1 MILQEMVVTNA
12 EGKVKTAKGE
22 NLTGQRI
29 HGEDVYTFYAIKR
42 VNDPALTP
50 KPDQMASKIKIMMP
64 LGGDLNGMYRFPR
77 VGEKVVVGVEGTS
90 HYLMGYLPTKE
101 NPFSPKDGDKEK
113 TDAFDK
119 EAQVMRY
126 KKTGGNTSDSTY
138 SEIGFYSETT
148 EWKEKEGSSNKKLEN
163 GTDLPIIDKI
173 KLSSTGDIE
182 SHAQNYN
189 ETEAK
194 RIALFAGYG
203 DDIEKRKAKQKQ
215 NLKDKKTGLDLEA
228 FPVMPQD
235 YADQDPTFLTGDI
248 QMRAKNRI
256 VLKAEDTIEI
266 IAGHSMIRLDSSGI
280 TLLSRKASISS
291 VNAWDTSLTLSA
303 NAGVT
308 MFGTKVAI
316 NSAYKFAL
324 TDAFGGTVQS
334 VGGVMRLSGADVGMM
349 SMCKAAYLVKGVS
362 ASASFA
368 TNVAS
373 VSMGIDQERGNRTG
387 DGSMVNKMASYFSIG
402 AGIAG
407 TVVGVNWNLNSAS
420 SLRADDTAGAIV
432 GLTDFLLQMLG
443 LVNTI
448 LESVVLSKT
457 DKKNC
462 GQSGLALAL
471 MIAEYGIIMQQF
483 IRLEAANPNWV
494 SMGNVLLKNGGNVY
508 LSGASIIET
517 AVGGVNAKSPTA
529 GADTWFLA
537 DLARKVFGK
546 EAQGEFWKLALKS
559 AAAAAVLI
567 GGAGAGVYAGYC
579 HSSSTNAA
587 IRKELEAL

>member
-1 MILQEMVVTNA
+1 MILQEMIVTNS
-12 EGKVKTAKGE
+12 EGKTETPEDGD
-22 NLTGQRI
+22 LTGRCFE
-29 HGEDVYTFYAIKR
+29 GEDVYTFYAVKK
-42 VNDPALTP
+42 VNPSSSTP
-50 KPDQMASKIKIMMP
+50 TAEQKAAKVKIMMP

-77 VGEKVVVGVEGTS
+77 VGEKVVVGVEGTA

-101 NPFSPKDGDKEK
+101 KPFSPEKEK
-113 TDAFDK
+113 KDAFNK
-119 EAQVMRY
+119 KAQILRY
-126 KKTGGNTSDSTY
+126 KKTGDNTSDSTY
-138 SEIGFYSETT
+138 SEIGFYSEET
-148 EWKEKEGSSNKKLEN
+148 EWKKKSDDE
-163 GTDLPIIDKI
+163 TLPVVDKI

-182 SHAQNYN
+182 THAQNYN
-189 ETEAK
+189 ETAAK

-215 NLKDKKTGLDLEA
+215 NLKDKKTDLDLEA

-266 IAGHSMIRLDSSGI
+266 IAGHSLIRLDSSGI

-373 VSMGIDQERGNRTG
+373 VSMGIEQERGNRTG
-387 DGSMVNKMASYFSIG
+387 DGSMVNKMASYFSLG

-432 GLTDFLLQMLG
+432 GLTDFLITMLG

-448 LESVVLSKT
+448 LETTILSKT

-483 IRLEAANPNWV
+483 IRLEAANLNWV
-494 SMGNVLLKNGGNVY
+494 SMGNILLKNGGDVY

-559 AAAAAVLI
+559 AVAAAVLI

-579 HSSSTNAA
+579 HSSSTNAS

>member
-12 EGKVKTAKGE
+12 EGKTRTAKGE
-22 NLTGQRI
+22 DLTGQCI
-29 HGEDVYTFYAIKR
+29 KSEDMYSFYAIKR
-42 VNDPALTP
+42 VNEPAVIPSSEKKPAKVRLT
-50 KPDQMASKIKIMMP
+50 MP
-64 LGGDLNGMYRFPR
+64 TGGELNGIYRFPR
-77 VGEKVVVGVEGTS
+77 VGEKVLVAVEGAA
-90 HYLMGYLPTKE
+90 HYLMNYLPMAENAFAPKE
-101 NPFSPKDGDKEK
+101 GDVEK
-113 TDAFDK
+113 TEAFDK
-119 EAQVMRY
+119 EAQVIRY
-126 KKTGGNTSDSTY
+126 RKTGGNASDDPY
-138 SEIGFYSETT
+138 SEIGFYSEAT
-148 EWKEKEGSSNKKLEN
+148 EWKEKAGSQNSILDDDTK
-163 GTDLPIIDKI
+163 LPIVDKI
-173 KLSSTGDIE
+173 KVSSSGDIE
-182 SHAQNYN
+182 THAQNYN
-189 ETEAK
+189 EVTAK
-194 RIALFAGYG
+194 RIGLFAGYG
-203 DDIEKRKAKQKQ
+203 DDIEKRKAKLKT

-228 FPVMPQD
+228 FPILPQD
-235 YADQDPTFLTGDI
+235 YADQDPSFLTGDI

-280 TLLSRKASISS
+280 TLVSRKASISS
-291 VNAWDTSLTLSA
+291 VNAWDTAITLSA
-303 NAGVT
+303 NAGLT
-308 MFGTKVAI
+308 LFGTKVAI

-349 SMCKAAYLVKGVS
+349 SMCKAAYAVKGVS

-387 DGSMVNKMASYFSIG
+387 DGSMVNKMASYFSLG

-432 GLTDFLLQMLG
+432 GLTDFLIQMLG

-448 LESVVLSKT
+448 LESAILSKT

-471 MIAEYGIIMQQF
+471 MIAEYGMILQLF
-483 IRLEAANPNWV
+483 IRLEASNPNWV
-494 SMGNVLLKNGGNVY
+494 SMGNLLLKNGGNVY

-537 DLARKVFGK
+537 DLARMVFGK

-559 AAAAAVLI
+559 AAAAAVLLA
-567 GGAGAGVYAGYC
+567 GAGAGVYAGYC

-587 IRKELEAL
+587 TRKELEAL

>member
-1 MILQEMVVTNA
+1 MILQEMIVTDA
-12 EGKVKTAKGE
+12 SGKIDKA
-22 NLTGQRI
+22 GQCI
-29 HGEDVYTFYAIKR
+29 QGGDMYTFHAVKN
-42 VNDPALTP
+42 VTSAAQT
-50 KPDQMASKIKIMMP
+50 ASKVKIMMP

-90 HYLMGYLPTKE
+90 HYLMGYLPTAE
-101 NPFSPKDGDKEK
+101 NPFSPKEDGKEK
-113 TDAFDK
+113 TDVYEK
-119 EAQVMRY
+119 KGQVLRY
-126 KKTGGNTSDSTY
+126 KKTGDNTSASSY
-138 SEIGFYSETT
+138 SEIGFYSEET
-148 EWKEKEGSSNKKLEN
+148 EWKKKSEDE
-163 GTDLPIIDKI
+163 TLPVVDKI

-182 SHAQNYN
+182 THAQNYN
-189 ETEAK
+189 ETAAK
-194 RIALFAGYG
+194 RIALFAGYS
-203 DDIEKRKAKQKQ
+203 DDIEKRKAKQEK
-215 NLKDKKTGLDLEA
+215 NLEALKKKNDQLRAEGKDPDKEDKDPLDLEA
-228 FPVMPQD
+228 FPVLPQD
-235 YADQDPTFLTGDI
+235 YADQDPTFLSGDI

-387 DGSMVNKMASYFSIG
+387 DGSMVNKMASYFSLG

-420 SLRADDTAGAIV
+420 SLREDDTAGAIV
-432 GLTDFLLQMLG
+432 GLTDFLIQMLG
-443 LVNTI
+443 LVNTV
-448 LESVVLSKT
+448 LESAVLSKT

-483 IRLEAANPNWV
+483 IRLEAANLNWV
-494 SMGNVLLKNGGNVY
+494 SMGNVLLKNGGDVY

-517 AVGGVNAKSPTA
+517 SLGGVNAKSPTA

-559 AAAAAVLI
+559 AVAAAVLI

>member
-1 MILQEMVVTNA
+1 MILQEMIVTNS
-12 EGKVKTAKGE
+12 EGKTETPEDGD
-22 NLTGQRI
+22 LTGRCFE
-29 HGEDVYTFYAIKR
+29 GEDVYTFYAVKK
-42 VNDPALTP
+42 VNPSSSTP
-50 KPDQMASKIKIMMP
+50 TAEQKAAKVKIMMP

-77 VGEKVVVGVEGTS
+77 VGEKVVVGVEGTA

-101 NPFSPKDGDKEK
+101 KPFSPEKEK
-113 TDAFDK
+113 KDAFNK
-119 EAQVMRY
+119 KAQILRY
-126 KKTGGNTSDSTY
+126 KKTGDNTSDSTY
-138 SEIGFYSETT
+138 SEIGFYSEET
-148 EWKEKEGSSNKKLEN
+148 EWKKKSDDE
-163 GTDLPIIDKI
+163 TLPVVDKI

-182 SHAQNYN
+182 THAQNYN
-189 ETEAK
+189 ETAAK

-215 NLKDKKTGLDLEA
+215 NLKDKKTDLDLEA

-266 IAGHSMIRLDSSGI
+266 IAGHSLIRLDSSGI

-373 VSMGIDQERGNRTG
+373 VSMGIEQERGNRTG
-387 DGSMVNKMASYFSIG
+387 DGSMVNKMASYFSLG

-448 LESVVLSKT
+448 LESVILSKT

-483 IRLEAANPNWV
+483 IRLEAANLNWV
-494 SMGNVLLKNGGNVY
+494 SMGNILLKNGGDVY

-559 AAAAAVLI
+559 AVAAAVLI

-579 HSSSTNAA
+579 HSSSTNAS

>member
-1 MILQEMVVTNA
+1 MILQEMIVTNS
-12 EGKVKTAKGE
+12 EGKTETPEDGD
-22 NLTGQRI
+22 LTGRCFE
-29 HGEDVYTFYAIKR
+29 GEDVYTFYAVKK
-42 VNDPALTP
+42 VNPSSSTP
-50 KPDQMASKIKIMMP
+50 TAEQKAAKVKIMMP

-77 VGEKVVVGVEGTS
+77 VGEKVVVGVEGTA

-101 NPFSPKDGDKEK
+101 KPFSPEKEK
-113 TDAFDK
+113 KDAFNK
-119 EAQVMRY
+119 KAQILRY
-126 KKTGGNTSDSTY
+126 KKTGDNTSDSTY
-138 SEIGFYSETT
+138 SEIGFYSEET
-148 EWKEKEGSSNKKLEN
+148 EWKKKSDDE
-163 GTDLPIIDKI
+163 TLPVVDKI

-182 SHAQNYN
+182 THAQNYN
-189 ETEAK
+189 ETAAK

-215 NLKDKKTGLDLEA
+215 NLKDKKTDLDLEA

-266 IAGHSMIRLDSSGI
+266 IAGHSLIRLDSSGI

-387 DGSMVNKMASYFSIG
+387 DGSTVNKMASYFSIG
-402 AGIAG
+402 AGVAG

-432 GLTDFLLQMLG
+432 GLTDFLITMLG

-448 LESVVLSKT
+448 LESVILSKT

-471 MIAEYGIIMQQF
+471 MIAEYGLIMQQF
-483 IRLEAANPNWV
+483 IRLEVANPSWV
-494 SMGNVLLKNGGNVY
+494 HMGNVLLKSGGNVY
-508 LSGASIIET
+508 VSGTSIIET

-537 DLARKVFGK
+537 DLARMVFGK

-567 GGAGAGVYAGYC
+567 AGGGAGAYVGYC
-579 HSSSTNAA
+579 HSSSTNAS